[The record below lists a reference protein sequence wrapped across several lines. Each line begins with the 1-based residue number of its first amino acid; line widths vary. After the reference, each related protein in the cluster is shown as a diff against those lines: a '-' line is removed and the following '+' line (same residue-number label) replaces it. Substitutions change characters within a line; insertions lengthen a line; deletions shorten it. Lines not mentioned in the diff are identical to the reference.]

1 MKDYKNPI
9 QNIPDDKNPDPAVTI
24 QKVIDFLLLFIPKTL
39 AKRLIAIV
47 LLAADI
53 PIARVMELSGLSDRS
68 VRGFRKSLK
77 DGNAASLFT
86 IKNGTG
92 SRSKTKGFETG
103 IIAEVEK
110 NNCHTQQQTADMIK
124 EKFGISVST
133 TAAARLLKI
142 CFWKYSSQ

>member
-1 MKDYKNPI
+1 MKNYKNPD
-9 QNIPDDKNPDPAVTI
+9 QNISSDEPPDPVVTI

-47 LLAADI
+47 LLAADT
-53 PIARVMELSGLSDRS
+53 PVPKVMELSGLSDRS

-77 DGNAASLFT
+77 DGNIAELFT

-92 SRSKTKGFETG
+92 SRSKTKGFEAE

-110 NNCHTQQQTADMIK
+110 NNYHTQQQIADMIK

-133 TAAARLLKI
+133 TAVARLLK
-142 CFWKYSSQ
+142 KTALKS

>member
-1 MKDYKNPI
+1 MKDYKNPAP
-9 QNIPDDKNPDPAVTI
+9 NISVAENPDPAAII

-53 PIARVMELSGLSDRS
+53 PVPRVMELSGLSDRS
-68 VRGFRKSLK
+68 VRGFRKSLRE
-77 DGNAASLFT
+77 GNVVSLFT

-92 SRSKTKGFETG
+92 SRSKTKGFEAE

-110 NNCHTQQQTADMIK
+110 NNYHTQQQIADMIK
-124 EKFGISVST
+124 EKFGINVST
-133 TAAARLLKI
+133 NAVARLLK
-142 CFWKYSSQ
+142 KTALKS

>member
-1 MKDYKNPI
+1 MKDYKKTD
-9 QNIPDDKNPDPAVTI
+9 QNIHADENTAPAAII
-24 QKVIDFLLLFIPKTL
+24 QKVIDFLLFFMPKTL

-53 PIARVMELSGLSDRS
+53 PVPKVMELSGLSDRS
-68 VRGFRKSLK
+68 VRGFRKSLM
-77 DGNAASLFT
+77 DGNVVSLFT

-92 SRSKTKGFETG
+92 SRSKMKGFEAE

-110 NNCHTQQQTADMIK
+110 NNYHTQQQIADMIK

-133 TAAARLLKI
+133 TAVARLLK
-142 CFWKYSSQ
+142 KTASKS